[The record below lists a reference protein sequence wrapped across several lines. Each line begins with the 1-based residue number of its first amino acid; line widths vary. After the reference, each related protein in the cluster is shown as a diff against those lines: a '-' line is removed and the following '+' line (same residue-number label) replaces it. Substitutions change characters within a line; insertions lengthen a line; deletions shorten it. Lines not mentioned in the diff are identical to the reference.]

1 MLLTVGD
8 RVIFTLHRYVFRE
21 LAKVFIMATL
31 ALTLVLSLGSILRPV
46 QEYGIGPRQVVS
58 LMACVLPV
66 TLTFVLPIA
75 ALFASALVYGRFASD
90 NEFDACKASGISI
103 LTLIYPGLALAVAV
117 AIANLIFSFHVM
129 PTFIHLA
136 EKSFKANAKQILFR
150 NIKRKGFYKFDS
162 SQGGQS
168 LIYADLA
175 NPQEDLLAGVVVVK
189 LHGGDIERIDTAQ
202 TAKVIFNLGQR
213 NEVRIIAHNTYRIGS
228 VDEPGLTVEWLS
240 ANTEFGS
247 LLADDIKFKKLDEMK
262 KIRDVD
268 LMLFN
273 PIAELAYELHTQL
286 VAELLAQDIAKKT
299 RHQSDNYYRL
309 HSGNKIIEFTTA
321 NCTPAKRGVIKLK
334 DEIVAIESDVLTGE
348 TIRTIR
354 CSQASIYVRERF
366 PTTTLTMEFE
376 EPAWQTQDGRK
387 GTSATPLRIRGL
399 ITPMNVEKNADFF
412 AEQNM
417 LRPAEAAWK
426 SLPAKLKPS
435 PALKNLQNQLER
447 KIQRTLA
454 EIDAETHSRLVFGI
468 GCISMIMI
476 GIGLGIKLRGGH
488 LLSAFGASCLP
499 AALLMVC
506 ILMGKN
512 IAKNVGS
519 QVVSGTMIMWIGLAA
534 LSLFAIE
541 IYRRLLKN

>member
-90 NEFDACKASGISI
+90 ISI

-286 VAELLAQDIAKKT
+286 VAELLAQDIAQKT

-309 HSGNKIIEFTTA
+309 HSGSKIIKFTTA
-321 NCTPAKRGVIKLK
+321 NCAPAKRGIIELK
-334 DEIVAIESDVLTGE
+334 DEIVAIESDLLTGQ

-354 CSQASIYVRERF
+354 CSQASIYVKERF

-387 GTSATPLRIRGL
+387 GTAATPLRIRGL

-412 AEQNM
+412 AEQNT

-435 PALKNLQNQLER
+435 SVLTDLQNQLER

-534 LSLFAIE
+534 LSLLAIE